1 MSRLYDIRRQVQ
13 EPDSVLGGVTITSTA
28 IESKYIE
35 LQNLNGQD
43 ALALGGLRLEA
54 QYKGYCHEETNI
66 RAQDTLTPDSGTT
79 KYQVVF
85 VRDLLDEHIEFFAKR
100 VE

>member
-1 MSRLYDIRRQVQ
+1 MGKRYDIRRQVQ
-13 EPDSVLGGVTITSTA
+13 ESDTLLGGVTITSTS
-28 IESKYIE
+28 IDTSYIE

-43 ALALGGLRLEA
+43 LLAIGGLRLEA
-54 QYKGYCHEETNI
+54 QYKAFCHKDTNI
-66 RAQDTLTPDSGTT
+66 RSQDTLTPDSGTT

-85 VRDLLDEHIEFFAKR
+85 VKDLLDEHIEFFAKK